1 VALDV
6 NFIDTADSYA
16 PEVIERLIAEALYP
30 YPENCTECEAP
41 GTVSEIRYA
50 KTAVTVS
57 RTIVSAVGW
66 VRWRT
71 RVSARAPAAPRPARW
86 HLSAWPDVCG

>member
-1 VALDV
+1 M
-6 NFIDTADSYA
+6 
-16 PEVIERLIAEALYP
+16 
-30 YPENCTECEAP
+30 ECEVP

-57 RTIVSAVGW
+57 RTMVSAVGW

-71 RVSARAPAAPRPARW
+71 RVSVSGARCATARALA
-86 HLSAWPDVCG
+86 LICVPDVCG